1 MSLKNLTTSLM
12 RFLNI
17 KNNLH
22 YLAVISVNTFLV
34 LLRVYEISYDAYT
47 HMFFA
52 KHYMEDW
59 FSLWETKWYG
69 GFMITGYPPLSHQ
82 IVAILAKFI
91 DLSYAFG
98 IVLMFSIILLI
109 YAITKF
115 FENLLKTETKL
126 IPVLLMFT
134 PSIYLFAYCFGQL
147 PTILATSFTILA
159 ATYFKKSLVSRGLKS
174 LPILLLAS
182 MYGSLTIITHHIT
195 AFFLLPSLILTTFLE
210 YIVNSKRTRK
220 FLLNILAKLALFT
233 ILALIFSLPIIYHIV
248 KFILTTPRQAPIPH
262 ASRENIFNDIVSSI
276 TFFWGVYGPLA
287 ILLPL
292 AFYVLLDKRRYV
304 LTIYLLMLFIFGLG
318 GVTPIPRL
326 LLGNELYEIL
336 TFDKFSFWTSILA
349 VPLVA
354 YYLKYELGGL
364 TAKTLLTIRIV
375 LLLFIISSTLT
386 VLMPRAIPLQP
397 PRPDIDAIANYLN
410 EQEGM
415 GFYVTLGLGT
425 WFQELSLKTNKPT
438 LDGGYNTARTIPVLV
453 HSGVE
458 SIDSAKIFPNG
469 TVFINILLS
478 RAGDYGIRWVIV
490 GDKAFEK
497 IVSEKGFRKV
507 FEVGNVTIWERKD
520 YVKGF
525 LRTYRQKNIRSYL
538 WGIIPLAILSL
549 TIIVNI
555 WYRLWRI
562 ES

>member
-1 MSLKNLTTSLM
+1 MLLKNLTTSLI

-22 YLAVISVNTFLV
+22 YLVAIAVNILLV
-34 LLRVYEISYDAYT
+34 LLKVYEISYDAYT

-52 KHYMEDW
+52 KHYMENW

-69 GFMITGYPPLSHQ
+69 GFMVTGYPPLSHQ
-82 IVAILAKFI
+82 IVAILVKFI
-91 DLSYAFG
+91 GLSYAFG
-98 IVLMFSIILLI
+98 IVLMFSIVLLI
-109 YAITKF
+109 YAIAKF
-115 FENLLKTETKL
+115 FRTLLKTETKL

-159 ATYFKKSLVSRGLKS
+159 ATYFQKSLASKGWKS
-174 LPILLLAS
+174 LLILLLAS

-195 AFFLLPSLILTTFLE
+195 AFFLLPSLILAMFLE
-210 YIVNSKRTRK
+210 HMISSKRTRR
-220 FLLNILAKLALFT
+220 FLLNILAKLTLFI
-233 ILALIFSLPIIYHIV
+233 ILALIFSLPIIYHVI
-248 KFILTTPRQAPIPH
+248 KFILTTPKQAPIPH
-262 ASRENIFNDIVSSI
+262 ASRENIFSDIVSSI

-292 AFYVLLDKRRYV
+292 VFYVLLDRKKYV
-304 LTIYLLMLFIFGLG
+304 ITIYLLMLLIFGLG
-318 GVTPIPRL
+318 GVTPIPKL

-354 YYLKYELGGL
+354 YYLKYELGKSIAR
-364 TAKTLLTIRIV
+364 TSLTIKIV
-375 LLLFIISSTLT
+375 LLLFIISSILT
-386 VLMPRAIPLQP
+386 ILLPRIIPLQP

-410 EQEGM
+410 EQEDM

-438 LDGGYNTARTIPVLV
+438 LDGGYNTARTIPILV

-458 SIDSAKIFPNG
+458 SIDAAKTFPNG
-469 TVFINILLS
+469 TIFINILLS
-478 RAGDYGIRWVIV
+478 KASEYGIRWVIV
-490 GDKAFEK
+490 GDGAFEK
-497 IVSEKGFRKV
+497 LVSEKGFRKV
-507 FEVGNVTIWERKD
+507 YEAGRVTIWEQKD
-520 YVKGF
+520 YVEGF
-525 LRTYRQKNIRSYL
+525 LRTYRQKNVRSYL
-538 WGIIPLAILSL
+538 WGMVPLAILSL

-555 WYRLWRI
+555 WYRLWQI